1 MKKLQMKYNLLHL
14 FYWITYCCVYGF
26 VAIFLHYK
34 GLSNTQVGIVS
45 GLGAAIT
52 IITSPYIASLIGKI
66 KGMTSKKLVTL
77 TFIGQFILYAL
88 MSFFSLPAPILII
101 LYIALISLMAAD
113 VPVLSQICMDYLK
126 DGEYI
131 NFGLSRGIGSLSYA
145 SGAAVM
151 GILVDVINPLSIVVV
166 HVIAS
171 LCLLAVLSSMPD
183 VKIKAEHEES
193 QKISMFSFIKMYK
206 KYTLMLIAFMF
217 PVAAATGLGTYLIN
231 IVTHLGGNSSLFGI
245 ATFLSAGS
253 ELPFMAI
260 THKLLKKY
268 KPVQLLMVASFFY
281 VVRNLTICLAP
292 NLVVLIIGLLFQG
305 ISYGFFTGVITIYA
319 NDYVKSEHGMMAQTL
334 LAVIVTGIG
343 STIANF
349 VGGRLQD
356 TFGLSSMLVFMAI
369 MTLIGFVMML
379 GIYLKGDHDEVKLN
393 G

>member
-34 GLSNTQVGIVS
+34 GLSNTQIGIVT

-66 KGMTSKKLVTL
+66 KGMTTKKLVTL

-88 MSFFSLPAPILII
+88 MSFLPLPAPILII

-126 DGEYI
+126 DGEYL

-145 SGAAVM
+145 SGAAIM
-151 GILVDVINPLSIVVV
+151 GILVDVLNPLSIVAV
-166 HVIAS
+166 HVISGIGVLIMLAS
-171 LCLLAVLSSMPD
+171 LPD
-183 VKIKAEHEES
+183 VKVKEES
-193 QKISMFSFIKMYK
+193 TATQKISMLTFMKTYK

-231 IVTHLGGNSSLFGI
+231 IVTHLGGSSSLFGI

-260 THKLLKKY
+260 THKLLKRF

-292 NLVVLIIGLLFQG
+292 NLVILIIGLLFQG
-305 ISYGFFTGVITIYA
+305 ISYGIFTAVITIYA

-343 STIANF
+343 STIVNF

-356 TFGLSSMLVFMAI
+356 TFGLSSMLIFMAV

-379 GIYLKGDHDEVKLN
+379 AIYLKGDHNEAKLN